1 MSTMHAVREL
11 ALSPEGRNGGRTVER
26 ILHTK
31 KESTCRRVT
40 MFESRDA
47 MRT

>member
-1 MSTMHAVREL
+1 MSTMHDVREL
-11 ALSPEGRNGGRTVER
+11 PLSLEGRNGERTVER
-26 ILHTK
+26 ILRTK